1 MDVERAFGVLQSRF
15 AIVCGPACFWDD
27 ETLAYIMKACIIMHN
42 MVIEDEG
49 IVDPNEL
56 FDNGGDNVE
65 TSHEHI
71 ADFDEFI
78 ENHIN
83 IRNNETHHQLRE
95 DLVEHLW
102 QHHSDQY
109 N

>member
-1 MDVERAFGVLQSRF
+1 
-15 AIVCGPACFWDD
+15 
-27 ETLAYIMKACIIMHN
+27 MKACIIMHN
-42 MVIEDEG
+42 MIIEDEG
-49 IVDPNEL
+49 IVDPDER

-71 ADFDEFI
+71 VDFDEFI